1 VATRN
6 IFRESAI
13 EAYRRGTEKD
23 VVPRLIS
30 RPIVVCSWV
39 LLAVLISAAA
49 VTWAVPV
56 PASVTASGILRA
68 PRAAPAGDEPAAV
81 LFVLPDRSA
90 QIRPGQPVHLQI
102 GASSPRPATGVV
114 TEVEKGTIAPDEARA
129 RFGADVVSQP
139 SVVVTV
145 RLDDTLPAVGYAG
158 SRITGRVEVGS
169 QRVVDL
175 LLESGEAP
183 GAGR

>member
-1 VATRN
+1 VATRS
-6 IFRESAI
+6 IFRESAV

-30 RPIVVCSWV
+30 RPIVVCSWA
-39 LLAVLISAAA
+39 LLAVLIAAA
-49 VTWAVPV
+49 GGAGDVPV
-56 PASVTASGILRA
+56 PASVTASGILRTPEA
-68 PRAAPAGDEPAAV
+68 SSAGDEPAAV

-114 TEVEKGTIAPDEARA
+114 TEVEKGPVGPDEARA
-129 RFGADVVSQP
+129 RFDADVVSQP

-175 LLESGEAP
+175 LLGSGEAS